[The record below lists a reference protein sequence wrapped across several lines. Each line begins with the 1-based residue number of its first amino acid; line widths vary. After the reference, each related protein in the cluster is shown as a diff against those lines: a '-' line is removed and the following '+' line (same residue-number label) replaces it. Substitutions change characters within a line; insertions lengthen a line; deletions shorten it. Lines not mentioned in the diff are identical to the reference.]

1 MKIKTTYIPLFLIL
15 SSFIACQNEKN
26 SLDEQIVP
34 NHQETI
40 TSLSRSTQN
49 NVLDSVYVNTEGALV
64 FETATAYMSITD
76 TLLQFTNKELDQWE
90 KSIGFSSLRKKLNK
104 IYDEAFEIND
114 VEAFPYLITKYPK
127 YIELNYGNI
136 EPIIKAKFYH
146 NILNLDGYFYIKND
160 KYEVIDG
167 SHVKITL
174 NATSKTKQSAESITI
189 LYSKQT
195 EITKNTPSLAKASV
209 YPPGVSSDYEATG
222 KEGVTICRNGNLPYV
237 YAPYSVE
244 NYLVTKYKITR
255 NSVLKETNKKV
266 RIWLVN
272 YYLNI
277 DMYSWN
283 IHDGKWIYYIPKDY
297 ILQCKEIN
305 ALLNQTS
312 FSVGTLPVW
321 PYEIKNASTAQ
332 LGAEKDG
339 YHLSHSFTFRYDN
352 NNSPIDWCTCT
363 RPIGQELE
371 FRELEKLS
379 LKARIYP
386 FAYGIAFGYKTTM
399 PNLKY

>member
-1 MKIKTTYIPLFLIL
+1 MEMKTTYIPLFLIL

-76 TLLQFTNKELDQWE
+76 TLLQFTNKELDQW
-90 KSIGFSSLRKKLNK
+90 
-104 IYDEAFEIND
+104 
-114 VEAFPYLITKYPK
+114 
-127 YIELNYGNI
+127 
-136 EPIIKAKFYH
+136 
-146 NILNLDGYFYIKND
+146 
-160 KYEVIDG
+160 
-167 SHVKITL
+167 
-174 NATSKTKQSAESITI
+174 
-189 LYSKQT
+189 
-195 EITKNTPSLAKASV
+195 
-209 YPPGVSSDYEATG
+209 
-222 KEGVTICRNGNLPYV
+222 
-237 YAPYSVE
+237 
-244 NYLVTKYKITR
+244 
-255 NSVLKETNKKV
+255 
-266 RIWLVN
+266 
-272 YYLNI
+272 
-277 DMYSWN
+277 
-283 IHDGKWIYYIPKDY
+283 DY

-305 ALLNQTS
+305 ALLYQTS

-352 NNSPIDWCTCT
+352 NNSPIDWCTCA